1 MQPQQRRAHRSHVA
15 PKGEALR
22 VDRGDSLLC
31 HYRDETNPAWWW
43 CTDRY
48 GRSGWVHQS
57 WFEEEDYRLV
67 ALEDID
73 AHEIS
78 VEVGEL
84 VHVLRVCDGRALC
97 RNAAEQVGWLPLAVL
112 DELNDQM

>member
-1 MQPQQRRAHRSHVA
+1 MQPQQRVVRHPYVA

-22 VDRGDSLLC
+22 VERGDSLLC
-31 HYRDETNPAWWW
+31 HHRDEANPAWWW

-57 WFEEEDYRLV
+57 WFEEEDYRLI

-73 AHEIS
+73 ARELS
-78 VEVGEL
+78 VASGER
-84 VHVLRVCDGRALC
+84 VQVLQVCDGRVLC
-97 RNAAEQVGWLPLAVL
+97 QNAAGQVGWLPVAVL
-112 DELNDQM
+112 SEIG